1 MTNLK
6 PILHGNWGTT
16 RVGDYD
22 GYGTAPRRAQD
33 GDRVVAERSALALS
47 GLALA
52 AISKW

>member
-16 RVGDYD
+16 RVDYS

-33 GDRVVAERSALALS
+33 GDRVVAGRSALALS